1 MKIFA
6 FATLSV
12 FTLAAPIESIATSV
26 DTSFDLLANS
36 KIEIEFTDAS
46 DEVNEDTL
54 DYTDEEFE
62 AIFAEVEMMVKC
74 DQE

>member
-12 FTLAAPIESIATSV
+12 FTLAAPLESITTSV
-26 DTSFDLLANS
+26 DTSVDLLTNS
-36 KIEIEFTDAS
+36 KIEFTDAA

-74 DQE
+74 DQQ

>member
-1 MKIFA
+1 MFA
-6 FATLSV
+6 FSTLLV

-36 KIEIEFTDAS
+36 KIATEFIDAS

-74 DQE
+74 DQQ